1 MREQFDKK
9 LVEKIKDSFLQ
20 NEEPFDPKEWEKFS
34 RSYFGTKKKGLLP
47 NWGIWIAGIAAAL
60 VMAFFLIPGKGT
72 EESPLL
78 SQADSLSVESKSFKA
93 DGDTLKKDQKATPDD
108 LEEVETF
115 GNNNTRQENSQKS
128 IVRNPGIKSL
138 PVNVSLAK
146 GFLNLSDSEERK
158 ASQAEIGMD
167 KGSGFNWDEVKISEI
182 SPNLLVSKS
191 EDWESKPE
199 SEKAQEI
206 INEWLADATPELE
219 DNKDGGNFAKTLR
232 FGVLVAPQT
241 ISNATQALNFGGGLM
256 TEFSFSNRLKLD
268 VGLAYAKQ
276 YLTPTAEGNRG
287 DYIALNTQDRQASFS
302 NNALGES
309 YELSFG
315 QLEIPVNL
323 KYRLLEKNTSAFYLI
338 TGLSNMVYLNQKN
351 VGTFSA
357 ANFSTSGAMAA
368 QPMVRTFTE
377 VSQPEGNTNSVDRG
391 TLLNF
396 SCGYEYNLANGTFLS
411 LEPFYKMSIGNQT
424 FVNQQFSIGGI
435 NLRVNFQLK
444 K

>member
-60 VMAFFLIPGKGT
+60 VMAFFLIPGKRT

-78 SQADSLSVESKSFKA
+78 SQADSLSVESKDFRDKGEALTKRQEENPVNLEEGQAFENIGIIKENNQKA
-93 DGDTLKKDQKATPDD
+93 IGSNPGNKALFLNSSLAQVFLNLPDSKEIKATPN
-108 LEEVETF
+108 E
-115 GNNNTRQENSQKS
+115 
-128 IVRNPGIKSL
+128 IV
-138 PVNVSLAK
+138 
-146 GFLNLSDSEERK
+146 
-158 ASQAEIGMD
+158 MD

-219 DNKDGGNFAKTLR
+219 EKKDAGNFAKSLR

-241 ISNATQALNFGGGLM
+241 ISNATQPLNFGGGLM

-268 VGLAYAKQ
+268 VGLAYARQ
-276 YLTPTAEGNRG
+276 YLTPTAGGNRG
-287 DYIALNTQDRQASFS
+287 DYMALNTQDRQASFS
-302 NNALGES
+302 NNALGAS

-338 TGLSNMVYLNQKN
+338 TGLSNMVYLNQKS

-368 QPMVRTFTE
+368 QSMVRTFTE
-377 VSQPEGNTNSVDRG
+377 VSQPEGNTDSVDRG
-391 TLLNF
+391 MLINF
-396 SCGYEYNLANGTFLS
+396 SCGYEYNLENGTFLS